1 MRIASLVA
9 FASVALLACVAGAQ
23 EKKPSPEADQQL
35 IQAVTPSLAVA
46 EITVRPDN
54 GEEPYGGGWG
64 SQCPSCGEVHSDSLA
79 TFIEQERSLEMPA
92 FVVADDLVLIPDPG
106 LHTRFI
112 QSIKVRQGDSV
123 VDATIDRV
131 YVDRRAVALKL
142 NGKLAGAKPLE
153 FVANAGEKLKTVSY
167 VEGNGHWQVTVG
179 GFSPSVTQT
188 ASGPRNNSLKD
199 DTLIVTPEG
208 KAVGISFSDSLPVDD
223 SWKVSPLTWKS
234 RSALDQAQ
242 HEQEISGVADGGI
255 VRVHLSFRSPKAN
268 PNDQFSARRGGDQ
281 DNATERHVHGVVIAP
296 NRVLVLANLKPEIT
310 ARLERITVY
319 ARAGETDAEGVGAK
333 FLCTIKDYAAL
344 VVETDK
350 PLDGALKPSTLK
362 AEQAVGPALTLAE
375 VRLQG
380 ENRTS
385 YVSRVRFSGLSLG
398 WRRNVF
404 PDSPLGQHA
413 KESFVFDE
421 QGGLV
426 ALPVLVRPKPTSERS
441 YGRGEQPRTAFY
453 SMLAPVVADPVAHAD
468 TSNIPLSAE
477 EENRLA
483 WLGVELQPLT
493 PELARLNK
501 VSQLTNDGESG
512 ALVTFVYANSPA
524 AKAGIEVGA
533 VVLRLHVPEQPMPI
547 DIAADQ
553 FMFAERDFPWAQ
565 YDQFPEAYFDRMPH
579 PWPTVATSLAKTLTE
594 IGFGKTV
601 TLEFFQS
608 GKVEKRPIEIAQSPT
623 YYDTAKK
630 QKHAPSGLTLK
641 EMTFELRRYFH
652 LKDDQPGLII
662 SAIEQGS
669 RASKAGLKPYEFI
682 TAVNGT
688 AVKTP
693 EEFLKAA
700 EGQTELRLDVVRM
713 NKSRVVKV
721 QVDLPKQDDA
731 TTQPATQ
738 PVAADGENG

>member
-1 MRIASLVA
+1 MRIRS
-9 FASVALLACVAGAQ
+9 FVALSGLTLIASFAGAQ
-23 EKKPSPEADQQL
+23 DKKPSVEADRQL
-35 IQAVTPSLAVA
+35 IQAVQPSLAVA
-46 EITVRPDN
+46 EISVRPDN

-64 SQCPSCGEVHSDSLA
+64 SQCPSCGQVHTDALS
-79 TFIEQERSLEMPA
+79 TFIEQERPMEMPA
-92 FVVADDLVLIPDPG
+92 FVVADDMVLIPDPG
-106 LHTRFI
+106 LHARFI
-112 QSIKVRQGDSV
+112 GSVKVRQGKNV
-123 VDATIDRV
+123 VDAAIDRWF
-131 YVDRRAVALKL
+131 VDRRAVALKL
-142 NGKLAGAKPLE
+142 NGKLDGAKPLE
-153 FVANAGEKLKTVSY
+153 FVAAPNDKLRIINY
-167 VEGNGHWQVTVG
+167 VLGNGHWQTTVG
-179 GFSPSVTQT
+179 AFPASVTQT
-188 ASGPRNNSLKD
+188 ANGPRNNSLDD

-208 KAVGISFSDSLPVDD
+208 KAVGLSFSDSLPVDD
-223 SWKVSPLTWKS
+223 SWKVSPMTWKS
-234 RSALDQAQ
+234 RSALDQAEHQ
-242 HEQEISGVADGGI
+242 QKIESTANAGI

-268 PNDQFSARRGGDQ
+268 PNDQFNMRRNADP
-281 DNATERHVHGVVIAP
+281 DAATERHVHGVVVAP
-296 NRVLVLANLKPEIT
+296 NRVLVLANLKPETT

-319 ARAGETDAEGVGAK
+319 PRAGEKDADGVGAK

-344 VVETDK
+344 MVETDK
-350 PLDGALKPSTLK
+350 PLDGVLKPTTLK
-362 AEQAVGPALTLAE
+362 PEATVGPELTLAE

-380 ENRTS
+380 ENRTT
-385 YVSRVRFSGLSLG
+385 YVSGARFSGLNLG
-398 WRRNVF
+398 WRRNVY
-404 PDSPLGQHA
+404 PSALVANHA
-413 KESFVFDE
+413 KESFVFDD
-421 QGGLV
+421 QAQLV

-441 YGRGEQPRTAFY
+441 YRQEEPGVAFY
-453 SMLAPVVADPVAHAD
+453 SQLAEVIADPMSNAD
-468 TSNIPLSAE
+468 KSNIPLSAE

-512 ALVTFVYANSPA
+512 ALVTYVYANSPA

-533 VVLRLHVPEQPMPI
+533 VVLRLHVPDQPMPI
-547 DIAADQ
+547 DVAADQ

-594 IGFGKTV
+594 LGFGKTV
-601 TLEFFQS
+601 TLEFFQA
-608 GKVEKRPIEIAQSPT
+608 GKVEKRPIEIAMSPT

-652 LKDDQPGLII
+652 LQDDQPGLII

-669 RASKAGLKPYEFI
+669 RASKAGLKPYEYI

-688 AVKTP
+688 PVKTP
-693 EEFLKAA
+693 DDFTKAA
-700 EGQTELRLDVVRM
+700 DGQTELRLDVVRM

-721 QVDLPKQDDA
+721 QVDLPKKDDA

-738 PVAADGENG
+738 PAAEGAK